1 MEAVSSTYAYP
12 SATSAYAPRPQ
23 LNEANRT
30 GGSGHRT
37 GSSASGGADPQK
49 GFQPSESKV
58 SEFTPYS
65 PTTTQP
71 GRDLLAKPSSSDK
84 QQDAQIQAEVAR
96 LKSTEEKVKAH
107 EAAHKSAGGTLT
119 GPISYTYTRGPDGRS
134 YITGGEVPIAISS
147 GKTPQ
152 ETINRMQQVIQAA
165 LAPSDPSPQDRA
177 VAAQAAAQQQQA
189 RQDAAESALSTAKDT
204 VPPSGTPEQDRT
216 NAPQSSS
223 DLRHRLVPEDTASS
237 KKSKQVS
244 YYA

>member
-12 SATSAYAPRPQ
+12 SATSAYAPRPGRD
-23 LNEANRT
+23 EANRT
-30 GGSGHRT
+30 GGSRDRT
-37 GSSASGGADPQK
+37 GTSASGGSDPQK
-49 GFQPSESKV
+49 GFQPSESDV

-71 GRDLLAKPSSSDK
+71 GRDPFAKPDSSDK

-119 GPISYTYTRGPDGRS
+119 GPISYTYARGPDGRS

-189 RQDAAESALSTAKDT
+189 RQDAAESALSAGKDT
-204 VPPSGTPEQDRT
+204 ESPSGTPEQDPAT
-216 NAPQSSS
+216 AHPSTS
-223 DLRHRLVPEDTASS
+223 DLRHRLVPEDAADSG
-237 KKSKQVS
+237 KSQPVS